1 MKKLAILA
9 SAVVVGTMA
18 QAVSVGWTMSNL
30 AFDTSVPVTSA
41 GAGYLFIVGSD
52 AMGTKTYDDII
63 DLAKAGK
70 DVSAY
75 ASDSTSINPDT
86 NNGKAG
92 NNYASS
98 GVTVDNNS
106 SFDWFVLAYDNATS
120 PTHYIASA
128 TANKTTKTS
137 NVSLSLN
144 ASTIT
149 SGWQAVPEPTTVALL
164 ALGLAAVGLKRK
176 VA

>member
-18 QAVSVGWTMSNL
+18 QAVSVGWGMSNL
-30 AFDTSVPVTSA
+30 AFDSNVAISSA
-41 GAGYLFIVGSD
+41 GAGYLFIVGSE

-75 ASDSTSINPDT
+75 ASATTAIDPSASG
-86 NNGKAG
+86 GKVGAQ
-92 NNYASS
+92 ASSS

-106 SFDWFVLAYDNATS
+106 TFDWFVLVYDNATS
-120 PTHYIASA
+120 PAHYIASTVA
-128 TANKTTKTS
+128 SKTTKTS
-137 NVSLSLN
+137 NVTVSAN
-144 ASTIT
+144 AANIT